1 MQPHLSFHI
10 SWFDIRRGIGVALS
24 IALFALWVA
33 LELSSAGQRP
43 APRVGGP
50 ARWVTAQRFGAA
62 WPFTVEAG
70 TVRCREWK
78 IVTFTAPDG
87 TSYAL
92 NAGAQVGRDPQLAQ
106 LAAIR
111 RADPAA
117 PDALVPLT
125 AIEALGERLCR
136 GGDD

>member
-1 MQPHLSFHI
+1 MHPTFSFHI

-24 IALFALWVA
+24 VALFALWVA
-33 LELSSAGQRP
+33 LELSSAAP
-43 APRVGGP
+43 AAPRVRGP
-50 ARWVTAQRFGAA
+50 ARWVTAQAFGAA

-87 TSYAL
+87 ATYAL
-92 NAGAQVGRDPQLAQ
+92 NAGTQVGRDPQLAQ
-106 LAAIR
+106 LATIR
-111 RADPAA
+111 RAN
-117 PDALVPLT
+117 PDAPETLVPLT

-136 GGDD
+136 GDD